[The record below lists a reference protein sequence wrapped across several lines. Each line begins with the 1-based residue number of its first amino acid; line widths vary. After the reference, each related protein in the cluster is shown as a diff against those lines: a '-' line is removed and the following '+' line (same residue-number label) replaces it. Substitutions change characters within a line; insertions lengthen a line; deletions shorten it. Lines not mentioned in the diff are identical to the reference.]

1 MDEEKDGSQ
10 MLVVARYNLS
20 NFGAQLPKAT
30 TETFCAAWIVTCTYA
45 NGTYCNEQCIIY
57 DCDCL
62 SICTVYI
69 MKEKKRLDAILAF
82 STSRRR

>member
-30 TETFCAAWIVTCTYA
+30 TETFALHGSSLVHMQMVHTAMSNASSMIVIA
-45 NGTYCNEQCIIY
+45 
-57 DCDCL
+57 
-62 SICTVYI
+62 
-69 MKEKKRLDAILAF
+69 
-82 STSRRR
+82 